1 MSATNAVSGK
11 VKAPKNSLSGKKR
24 DNIFKRFWK
33 TRFLFALFLPA
44 LVYYV
49 LFKYLPMWG
58 IRMAWYKYS
67 MYLGWEG
74 SKFIGWANFKLFFEN
89 PIWYKYTLN
98 TLALGAQSVFIT
110 FPVTVFFAL
119 MLNEVRN
126 LKFKKLTQTIS
137 YIPHFLSTVVVIAI
151 AKSLCDPSSGAINLI
166 IKALGGEP
174 IYFFAEGGWFRPLYL
189 ITEIWQG
196 LGWGTIVFL
205 AAISGVDPGQ
215 YEAARLDGAG
225 RWRQMWNITLP
236 SIMPTVT
243 TMFIMKIG
251 HILGDSMEK
260 VLLMQAPV
268 TYDYSMTLSTY
279 VYEMAFGMG
288 QTNYGLST
296 AVNLCSNLVNL
307 FMVLSANWLSKKFTD
322 SGIF

>member
-1 MSATNAVSGK
+1 MSAANAVSK
-11 VKAPKNSLSGKKR
+11 RVKAPKNSLAGKKK

-44 LVYYV
+44 LVHYIM
-49 LFKYLPMWG
+49 FKYVPMWG

-67 MYLGWEG
+67 VFGGWEK
-74 SKFIGWANFKLFFEN
+74 SKFVGWQNFEIFFNN

-98 TLALGAQSVFIT
+98 TFALGFQSVFFA
-110 FPVTVFFAL
+110 FPLTVFFAL
-119 MLNEVRN
+119 MLNEIRS

-137 YIPHFLSTVVVIAI
+137 YIPHFLSTVVVVALMR
-151 AKSLCDPSSGAINLI
+151 SLCDPVSGGINMI
-166 IKALGGEP
+166 ISALGGEP
-174 IYFFAEGGWFRPLYL
+174 IYFFVEGKWFRPLYL
-189 ITEIWQG
+189 ISQIWQG

-205 AAISGVDPGQ
+205 AAIAGVDPGL

-225 RWRQMWNITLP
+225 RWRQMWNITIP
-236 SIMPTVT
+236 TIMPTIT
-243 TMFIMKIG
+243 TMFIMQIG

-260 VLLMQAPV
+260 VLLMQEPV

-279 VYEMAFGMG
+279 VYTQGITG
-288 QTNYGLST
+288 QDYGQST
-296 AVNLCSNLVNL
+296 AVNLCTNLVNL
-307 FMVLSANWLSKKFTD
+307 VFVLSANWLSKKVTD